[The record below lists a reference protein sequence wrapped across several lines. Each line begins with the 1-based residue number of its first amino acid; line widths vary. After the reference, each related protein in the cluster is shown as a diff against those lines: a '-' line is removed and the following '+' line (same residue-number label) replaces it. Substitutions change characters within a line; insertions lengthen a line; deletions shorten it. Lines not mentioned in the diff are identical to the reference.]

1 MADTRNRMVLAAAGL
16 FRDQGYDGTGFREIV
31 EAAGTTPGVIYH
43 HFPGGK
49 SELGIA
55 VSAAVGGQFA
65 AAIES
70 ACAELLPYEAI
81 ATALDIVD
89 RNLMQGGSRPGC
101 PMVAIASASDD
112 EDGELRAASD
122 AFFTRVRD
130 AIRGCLVRGT
140 VDPEDADAFAALAV
154 SACEGAVILSR
165 ARGSS
170 EPFEAMR
177 RALLDHVRRLVGE

>member
-1 MADTRNRMVLAAAGL
+1 
-16 FRDQGYDGTGFREIV
+16 
-31 EAAGTTPGVIYH
+31 
-43 HFPGGK
+43 
-49 SELGIA
+49 
-55 VSAAVGGQFA
+55 
-65 AAIES
+65 
-70 ACAELLPYEAI
+70 
-81 ATALDIVD
+81 
-89 RNLMQGGSRPGC
+89 
-101 PMVAIASASDD
+101 MVAIASASDD

-130 AIRGCLVRGT
+130 AICDCLVRGT